1 MSKNRAA
8 FDLCL
13 ACDAETTGIAMGCVD
28 PTFNPE
34 TGERYQAIS
43 FGFVVADA
51 RTFKPVDE
59 LYVEI
64 QFDQVH
70 YVWSEGAQRVH
81 GLTQEYLAQNAISR
95 QEAAFKVKEFIEK
108 YFGPFEMLRKLVLL
122 GQNVAT
128 FDRYFLIDLLE
139 SIGEAPQFGN
149 RHIDTFSL
157 GIGTLGVFSS
167 DELFEVLG
175 LERDPNKHNALE
187 DTKHALKA
195 ARLIKT
201 FIQSAE

>member
-1 MSKNRAA
+1 MSKTRAA

-13 ACDAETTGIAMGCVD
+13 ATDAETSGIALGCVD

-34 TGERYQAIS
+34 TGERYQALS
-43 FGFVVADA
+43 FGFVVADV

-59 LYVEI
+59 LYIEI
-64 QFDQVH
+64 QYDESK

-81 GLTQEYLAQNAISR
+81 GLTQEYLKANALSR

-108 YFGPFEMLRKLVLL
+108 YFGPFETIRKLVLL

-139 SIGEAPQFGN
+139 TIGEPPQFGN

-175 LERDPNKHNALE
+175 LQRDPNKHNALE

-195 ARLIKT
+195 ARLIKN
-201 FIQSAE
+201 FIQAA